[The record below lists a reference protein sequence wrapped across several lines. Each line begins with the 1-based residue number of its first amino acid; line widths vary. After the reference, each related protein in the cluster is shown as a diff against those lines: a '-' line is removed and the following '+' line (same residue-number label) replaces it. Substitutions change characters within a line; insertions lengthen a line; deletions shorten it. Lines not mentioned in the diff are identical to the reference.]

1 MVVGSMKYQELT
13 VWKKSMDLV
22 DRIYDLSVG
31 FPREE
36 KFGLWSQMTR
46 AAISVPSNIAEG
58 SGRATPKECVHFLSI
73 ARGSLYE
80 LTTHLQIAER
90 RRYCVISVELKSLI
104 NEVARMLTRMM
115 NRRT

>member
-1 MVVGSMKYQELT
+1 MRYQELT

-22 DRIYDLSVG
+22 DRIYDLSAC
-31 FPREE
+31 FPSVE
-36 KFGLWSQMTR
+36 KFGLGSQMTR
-46 AAISVPSNIAEG
+46 AAVSIPSNIAEG
-58 SGRATPKECVHFLSI
+58 SGRATPKECVRFLSI

-90 RRYCVISVELKSLI
+90 RRYCITPDEVKSLI

-115 NRRT
+115 NRRI